1 MRRQPSKIFKT
12 LEIPHA
18 VVQDNKILNG
28 DRGKNGLNRED
39 ANGREHR
46 KEYFFTQMNANK
58 NIFIILPTANF

>member
-1 MRRQPSKIFKT
+1 MHRRLLKIFKT

-46 KEYFFTQMNANK
+46 KEYFFRR
-58 NIFIILPTANF
+58 